1 MEKDLK
7 TVENIIKTLVC
18 ESGTEGAI
26 ERIERLF
33 EVLLEYNDCQSHLKD
48 TASFYTLKNHLQE
61 LLRTAK
67 KEYNL
72 GL

>member
-18 ESGTEGAI
+18 ECGTEGAI

-33 EVLLEYNDCQSHLKD
+33 EVLLEYNDYQAHQKD
-48 TASFYTLKNHLQE
+48 TSGFYTLKNHLQD

-67 KEYNL
+67 KEYDL